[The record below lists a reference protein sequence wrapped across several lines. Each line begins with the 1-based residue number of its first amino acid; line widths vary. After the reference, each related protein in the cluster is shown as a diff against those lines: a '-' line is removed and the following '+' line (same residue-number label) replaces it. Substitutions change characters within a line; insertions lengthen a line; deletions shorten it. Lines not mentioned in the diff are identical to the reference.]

1 MYTSLLS
8 VSGNASSQG
17 KICSDEI
24 CSGKINIPHKIILI
38 HSINNTYPSITYVGN
53 AKSFSI
59 YCIMMLYRNW
69 ISIDSIEKNE
79 LGE

>member
-24 CSGKINIPHKIILI
+24 NSGKINIPPKMILM
-38 HSINNTYPSITYVGN
+38 HSINNTSSSFTYYGLMAYQV
-53 AKSFSI
+53 F
-59 YCIMMLYRNW
+59 
-69 ISIDSIEKNE
+69 
-79 LGE
+79 LGLSDCRK